1 MIGKNNNV
9 YPVLLEIV
17 APDPMYETVL
27 VKDDK
32 ERDEIYNRFHNKTD
46 ETTWEDV
53 FDHMKDKDLSNKLI
67 ELFNALDL
75 KDEV

>member
-1 MIGKNNNV
+1 MIGKNSNV

-17 APDPMYETVL
+17 APDPMYESVII
-27 VKDDK
+27 KDDD
-32 ERDEIYNRFHNKTD
+32 ERDEVYNRFHNKTD

-53 FDHMKDKDLSNKLI
+53 FGHMKDKDLSNKLI

-75 KDEV
+75 DNEV